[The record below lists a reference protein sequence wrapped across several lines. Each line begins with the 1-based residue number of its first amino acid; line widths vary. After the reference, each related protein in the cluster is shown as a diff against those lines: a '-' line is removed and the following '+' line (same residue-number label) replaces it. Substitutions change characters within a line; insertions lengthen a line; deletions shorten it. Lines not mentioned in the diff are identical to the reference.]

1 MRRQALL
8 AVVLLTAACAPQ
20 QNGSADA
27 KSRSIAVKEVGS
39 FHIGGRQVTLSGL
52 PEKEIVF
59 TAGAA
64 PFKVN
69 PNGDFEVEQMYV
81 QYVKLDES
89 TRRGRYPLLLWHG
102 GGLSGVTWE
111 TKPDGRPGWQSFFL
125 RNGHDVYVSDAVER
139 GRASWA
145 RYPEIFKTEPFFR
158 TKKEAWELFRIG
170 PPDSYDT
177 DPARRRAYPE
187 GTQFPVEAFDQ
198 FGKQG
203 VPRWATN
210 DAATQSAY
218 DAYVQKACPCVII
231 VHSQGGNFAFNAALK
246 APDKVK
252 AVIAVEPSGAPGA
265 DTDLSPLKGV
275 PHLFVWGDY
284 LDRYPLWQKIT
295 PNLDRY
301 EAALR
306 RQGTDVTRIDLPQR
320 GMRGNSHMMM
330 MDRNSDDI
338 AQLIQDWMVSKG
350 LAR

>member
-1 MRRQALL
+1 MRRQAIFAL
-8 AVVLLTAACAPQ
+8 ALLTAACAQ
-20 QNGSADA
+20 QQSVSSDA
-27 KSRSIAVKEVGS
+27 KSRSIGVIEVGS

-64 PFKVN
+64 PHKVN

-89 TRRGRYPLLLWHG
+89 SRKARYPLLLWHG

-111 TKPDGRPGWQSFFL
+111 TKPDGHPGWQSFFL
-125 RNGHDVYVSDAVER
+125 KAGHDVYVSDAVER

-170 PPDSYDT
+170 PQDSYDA
-177 DPARRRAYPE
+177 DPTKRRAYE
-187 GTQFPVEAFDQ
+187 ETQFPVQAFDQ
-198 FGKQG
+198 FMKQG

-210 DAATQSAY
+210 DASTQAAY
-218 DAYVQKACPCVII
+218 DLYVQRVCPCVIV
-231 VHSQGGNFAFNAALK
+231 VHSQGGNFAFTAALH

-252 AVIAVEPSGAPGA
+252 AVIAVEPSGAP
-265 DTDLSPLKGV
+265 DPDKTDLAPLKGV
-275 PHLFVWGDY
+275 PHLFVWGDN
-284 LDRYPLWQKIT
+284 LDRYPLWTKIT
-295 PNLDRY
+295 PSLNRY

-306 RQGTDVTRIDLPQR
+306 KQDVDVTRIDLPSI
-320 GMRGNSHMMM
+320 GVRGNSHMMM
-330 MDRNSDDI
+330 MDRNSDAI
-338 AQLIQDWMVSKG
+338 AQMIQDWMVSKG